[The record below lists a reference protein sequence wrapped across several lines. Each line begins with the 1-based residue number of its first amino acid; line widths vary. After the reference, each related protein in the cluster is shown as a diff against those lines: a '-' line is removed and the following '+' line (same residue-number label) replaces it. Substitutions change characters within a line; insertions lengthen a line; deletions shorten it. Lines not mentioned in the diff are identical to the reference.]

1 MNHNVLKYYKNW
13 LPYIFPIACIYLV
26 FFNYKYFGLA
36 AILYF
41 FIREQEKMG
50 DRITKS
56 FRNFYLI
63 FPLVFYSIRFVY
75 ANSSYFDNQLK
86 RISQSNYFEKARFLD
101 LQHLFLEL
109 YCNKKDRSFSYEYRF
124 DESWINSCPYYNYWG
139 PLSRVLTIDNENIW
153 PFTLITSL

>member
-1 MNHNVLKYYKNW
+1 
-13 LPYIFPIACIYLV
+13 
-26 FFNYKYFGLA
+26 
-36 AILYF
+36 
-41 FIREQEKMG
+41 MG

-109 YCNKKDRSFSYEYRF
+109 YCNKKIEAFLMSIVSMNLGSILVHIIIIGAHYQ
-124 DESWINSCPYYNYWG
+124 ES
-139 PLSRVLTIDNENIW
+139 
-153 PFTLITSL
+153 